1 MKALL
6 ELARDLIWLRRGPQD
21 LPYSPSLSL
30 ALFVAACAADLIV
43 ALVAPDGQTN
53 ILANVLLSN
62 ALMVGLPWAALNVG
76 GMQSRF
82 AQVAGALSLMSIAFT
97 TLIFPILVIA
107 SFDGSPADSP
117 SHGVETLL
125 RLILLAWFITVEG
138 HILRHAL
145 KLPLALAIVVALTF
159 LITADLVRDFW
170 LGSPQP
176 PVAADAAKTAPAD
189 KGKK

>member
-1 MKALL
+1 MRALL
-6 ELARDLIWLRRGPQD
+6 ELARDLVWLRRGPQD

-30 ALFVAACAADLIV
+30 ALFVAANMADLV
-43 ALVAPDGQTN
+43 LALAVPDGQTN

-76 GMQSRF
+76 GLQARF

-97 TLIFPILVIA
+97 MLVFPILVIA
-107 SFDGSPADSP
+107 AFDGSPADSP
-117 SHGVETLL
+117 SRAVEQLL

-159 LITADLVRDFW
+159 LITGELVRDSW

-176 PVAADAAKTAPAD
+176 PAAADAAKAAPAE

>member
-30 ALFVAACAADLIV
+30 ALFVAACAADLVLAIAV
-43 ALVAPDGQTN
+43 PDPQQTN

-62 ALMVGLPWAALNVG
+62 ALMVALPWAALNVG
-76 GMQSRF
+76 GLQARF

-97 TLIFPILVIA
+97 MLVFPILVIA
-107 SFDGSPADSP
+107 AFDGSPADSP
-117 SHGVETLL
+117 SRAVEQLL

-138 HILRHAL
+138 SILRHAL
-145 KLPLALAIVVALTF
+145 KLPLAL
-159 LITADLVRDFW
+159 
-170 LGSPQP
+170 
-176 PVAADAAKTAPAD
+176 
-189 KGKK
+189 